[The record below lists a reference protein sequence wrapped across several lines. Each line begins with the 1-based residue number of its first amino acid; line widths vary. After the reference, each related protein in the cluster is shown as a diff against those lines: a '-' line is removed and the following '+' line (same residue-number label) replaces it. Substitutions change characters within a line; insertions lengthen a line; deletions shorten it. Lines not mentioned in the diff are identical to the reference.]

1 MLVIW
6 RYHMSIPKQW
16 KRWSTGY
23 INCIVESQ
31 PEMHFGITCSAEPS
45 RLQPVITLRHAIN
58 FLCHWR
64 LPSDLCDSAHICAQL
79 CHSRKKSSDQ
89 DQSEIHWRNWSWW
102 WCIMLETRLR
112 FQNPTN
118 KYDILAQL
126 AGRIGWLRWW
136 GSRPSF
142 DRLILW
148 WSRTRSPSYCKILL
162 ASPSDGDATRYCNFR
177 YVIPA

>member
-1 MLVIW
+1 MVMQLDTATLD
-6 RYHMSIPKQW
+6 MSFPHKN
-16 KRWSTGY
+16 T
-23 INCIVESQ
+23 
-31 PEMHFGITCSAEPS
+31 
-45 RLQPVITLRHAIN
+45 
-58 FLCHWR
+58 
-64 LPSDLCDSAHICAQL
+64 
-79 CHSRKKSSDQ
+79 KKSSDQ

-148 WSRTRSPSYCKILL
+148 GSRTRSPSYCKILL
-162 ASPSDGDATRYCNFR
+162 APPSDGDATRYCNFSSWLVKTLNSSFPSNTVSWCWGLIIFLR
-177 YVIPA
+177 HLLLGGHFNWSTINNERILLCSGVPLST